1 MKKKIVLVLL
11 LALCLCSCGK
21 NNQGAEKTETN
32 KDTGSQLDSEQ
43 SEEIDSS
50 TEIETETEIQTEVE
64 TGTENSEIDSTVDT
78 EETIENNNKP
88 AYTFEE
94 YETPKTMYAKA
105 SVNVRDIPEKTG
117 NKLGGLSTNQEV
129 IVLGK
134 CNETGW
140 YKIEYKNS
148 IGYVSNNYLV
158 NEKVKVEDKP
168 QGTNDTSNSGGGT
181 LFDGDG
187 NLISGGDNPVVPQ
200 EIPSTLTRP
209 IYTDISQID
218 TTRWYVEGFDY
229 GRTIYYYVPEEVK
242 QEVYNGSANGYCF
255 KNVDRDEYGNPI
267 MYIYAATSNGTPNV
281 EIGEPFI
288 IYYIY
293 CDGTVAYTNTV
304 TRKY

>member
-11 LALCLCSCGK
+11 LTLCLCSCGK
-21 NNQGAEKTETN
+21 NNQGAEQTETN
-32 KDTGSQLDSEQ
+32 KDIGSQLDSEQ
-43 SEEIDSS
+43 SEEIDSF
-50 TEIETETEIQTEVE
+50 TEIETETEIQTEVDA
-64 TGTENSEIDSTVDT
+64 GTENSEIDSIVET
-78 EETIENNNKP
+78 EETIENNNTP

-117 NKLGGLSTNQEV
+117 NKLGGLFTNQE
-129 IVLGK
+129 IKVLGK

-168 QGTNDTSNSGGGT
+168 QGNQGTNDTSNSGGGT

-187 NLISGGDNPVVPQ
+187 NLIQSGNQTPIKG
-200 EIPSTLTRP
+200 EIPNNLTRP

-218 TTRWYVEGFDY
+218 TTRDYVQTGWNNN
-229 GRTIYYYVPEEVK
+229 TIYFYVPSEVLDICRTYDIPVHYGA
-242 QEVYNGSANGYCF
+242 VYRTDDDGNPLLGWHFSA
-255 KNVDRDEYGNPI
+255 RDE
-267 MYIYAATSNGTPNV
+267 NGKLIHNV
-281 EIGEPFI
+281 AYMG
-288 IYYIY
+288 Y
-293 CDGTVAYTNTV
+293 CDGTVAYTGTSE
-304 TRKY
+304 